1 MKHTRSAMVVLLVG
15 LLISCT
21 STLANATHTCTT
33 MEQYLD
39 LVQPQNPMA
48 QFTVLSP
55 RALAAFTYND
65 NKEPPVSNLDI
76 TGVVVGTVSSKSGVL
91 IAIAV
96 DGCVKFQAG
105 VGVEFL
111 KKMLEEPHEVEL
123 PIPSR
128 FNFTDM
134 AINRFNII
142 V

>member
-1 MKHTRSAMVVLLVG
+1 MKHTGSAMVVLLVG

-21 STLANATHTCTT
+21 STLANATHICTT

-55 RALAAFTYND
+55 RALAAFTYNY

-76 TGVVVGTVSSKSGVL
+76 TGVVIGTISTKTDVL
-91 IAIAV
+91 AAIAV
-96 DGCVKFQAG
+96 DGCIKFQAG
-105 VGVEFL
+105 ISPEFL

-123 PIPSR
+123 PPLHDSTLPIHL
-128 FNFTDM
+128 
-134 AINRFNII
+134 
-142 V
+142 